1 MRYYYRQKLHSDKQT
16 TTRKVRER
24 LGLNLDCN
32 NSTDSAR
39 PFTD

>member
-1 MRYYYRQKLHSDKQT
+1 MRYYYRQKLYNGKQT
-16 TTRKVRER
+16 TARKARER

-32 NSTDSAR
+32 NSTDNAR